1 MSNYIVII
9 FFFIEKEVSIYSRN
23 KINNSSFSSGHS
35 AKRVCVRPIKINIK
49 EEVTKYKSMVFILV
63 TALLLLTDIL
73 SRFNTKRLNNNMR
86 IYISQLDRIAI

>member
-1 MSNYIVII
+1 MMCPTTLLL

-35 AKRVCVRPIKINIK
+35 EKKKKRVCVRPIKINIK

-63 TALLLLTDIL
+63 TAL
-73 SRFNTKRLNNNMR
+73 S
-86 IYISQLDRIAI
+86 SLDRYFK